1 MIVRAFAFT
10 ALAAAAAGC
19 GRSHLPELA
28 AGEPASYRS
37 HLEPLVQKRCLSCH
51 TAEDPKAGLVLEPG
65 RGWEALVGPSSVQ
78 VSSLRLVS
86 PGSPESSY
94 LWHKLDHTAKVGSGM
109 PRTLLGAKR
118 LPPAELERF
127 RRWIEDGAQP

>member
-1 MIVRAFAFT
+1 MST
-10 ALAAAAAGC
+10 ASAITDTDADLTWTEDIAPIFGANCGAGC
-19 GRSHLPELA
+19 HLVGGTSGGLNLESGGYDNVVNEPSTEL
-28 AGEPASYRS
+28 PSMDR
-37 HLEPLVQKRCLSCH
+37 V
-51 TAEDPKAGLVLEPG
+51 EPG
-65 RGWEALVGPSSVQ
+65 STDE
-78 VSSLRLVS
+78 
-86 PGSPESSY
+86 SY